1 MLDRLATATELHQ
14 QRLSTDSRHAAGN
27 TRTGILTR
35 PPSIFRGKPPPTLYS
50 ETVAMKKRILLTL
63 LGLLLVAGILAGIK
77 GLQIFTMVGK
87 GKSFTPPPETV
98 TTTKARPESW
108 EVALRA
114 VGSLEAAQGVT
125 VSAELPGKVTRLA
138 FIPGT
143 WIEAGSLLLQQDTSS
158 EEAQLRAAE
167 AEAALAKVN
176 FERLRMLVET
186 NAVSKAA
193 YDDGEA
199 KHKQAMAQADTIRA
213 TIAKKTIRAPFSGR
227 LGIRLVNL
235 GQILKEGEPIVSLQA
250 MDSIFI
256 NFMLPQQDLARIR
269 PGLPVR
275 ITSDALPDRTV
286 AGKITA
292 INPQADSA
300 TRNVRVQAT
309 AANKDELLRPGMFA
323 TVAVVLP
330 GKNQVLAIPATAV
343 LPAPYGDS
351 VFVVEEQKDEKTGKS
366 GLAVRQ
372 QFVRL
377 GERRGDFVAVASGL
391 EDGATVVSTG
401 VFKLRNG
408 QSVVV
413 DNGLSP
419 KFSLDPEPGNS

>member
-1 MLDRLATATELHQ
+1 
-14 QRLSTDSRHAAGN
+14 
-27 TRTGILTR
+27 
-35 PPSIFRGKPPPTLYS
+35 
-50 ETVAMKKRILLTL
+50 MKKRILLSL
-63 LGLLLVAGILAGIK
+63 LGLLLVIAILAGIK
-77 GLQIFTMVGK
+77 GLQIFKMVGT

-98 TTTKARPESW
+98 TTAQARPESW
-108 EVALRA
+108 EASLDA
-114 VGSLEAAQGVT
+114 VGSLEAVQGVT
-125 VSAELPGKVTRLA
+125 VAAELSGKVTRLD
-138 FIPGT
+138 FTPGT
-143 WIEAGSLLLQQDTSS
+143 RVKAGSLLLQQDTSS
-158 EEAQLRAAE
+158 EEAQLQAAE
-167 AEAALAKVN
+167 AQAALAKVN
-176 FERLRMLVET
+176 FERLRLLIET
-186 NAVSKAA
+186 NAVSQAA

-199 KHKQAMAQADTIRA
+199 KYKEAMAQADTIRA
-213 TIAKKTIRAPFSGR
+213 TIAKKAIRAPFSGR

-250 MDSIFI
+250 LDPIFI
-256 NFMLPQQDLARIR
+256 NFMLPQQELARIK
-269 PGLPVR
+269 PGFAVR
-275 ITSDALPDRTV
+275 ITSDALPGQTV
-286 AGKITA
+286 AGRITA

-309 AANKDELLRPGMFA
+309 AANKEERLRPGMFA

-351 VFVVEEQKDEKTGKS
+351 VFVVEEHKHEKTGKP

-391 EDGATVVSTG
+391 KAGATVVSSG

-408 QSVVV
+408 QAVVI
-413 DNGLSP
+413 DNALNP
-419 KFSLDPEPGNS
+419 KFSLNPKPDNS

>member
-1 MLDRLATATELHQ
+1 MHLTYSSGTIRLFLKKT
-14 QRLSTDSRHAAGN
+14 
-27 TRTGILTR
+27 
-35 PPSIFRGKPPPTLYS
+35 PP
-50 ETVAMKKRILLTL
+50 MKKRILLSL
-63 LGLLLVAGILAGIK
+63 LGLLLVIAILAGTK
-77 GLQIFTMVGK
+77 GLQIFKMVGA
-87 GKSFTPPPETV
+87 GKSFVPPPETV
-98 TTTKARPESW
+98 TTTKAHPDSW
-108 EVALRA
+108 ETTLPA
-114 VGSLEAAQGVT
+114 VGSLEAVQGVT
-125 VSAELPGKVTRLA
+125 VAAELPGKVARLD
-138 FIPGT
+138 FTPGA
-143 WIEAGSLLLQQDTSS
+143 WVKAGSILLQQDISS
-158 EEAQLRAAE
+158 EEAQLKAAE
-167 AEAALAKVN
+167 AEAALTKVN
-176 FERLRMLVET
+176 FERLRLLVET

-250 MDSIFI
+250 MDPIFV
-256 NFMLPQQDLARIR
+256 NFMLPQQELARIQS
-269 PGLPVR
+269 GLPVR
-275 ITSDALPDRTV
+275 ITSDALPGRTMT
-286 AGKITA
+286 GKITA
-292 INPQADSA
+292 INPQADNA

-309 AANKDELLRPGMFA
+309 ATNKEERLHPGMFA

-330 GKNQVLAIPATAV
+330 GKNQVLTIPATAV

-351 VFVVEEQKDEKTGKS
+351 VFVVEEQKDEKTGQA

-377 GERRGDFVAVASGL
+377 GERRGDFVAIVSGL
-391 EDGATVVSTG
+391 EAKATVVSSG

-413 DNGLSP
+413 DNGLNP
-419 KFSLDPEPGNS
+419 KFNLDPKPDNS

>member
-1 MLDRLATATELHQ
+1 
-14 QRLSTDSRHAAGN
+14 
-27 TRTGILTR
+27 
-35 PPSIFRGKPPPTLYS
+35 
-50 ETVAMKKRILLTL
+50 MKKRILLTL
-63 LGLLLVAGILAGIK
+63 LGLLLVAGILVGIK
-77 GLQIFTMVGK
+77 GLQIFTMVDK

-108 EVALRA
+108 EIALRA

-125 VSAELPGKVTRLA
+125 VSAELSGKVARLA
-138 FIPGT
+138 FTPGT

-158 EEAQLRAAE
+158 EEAQLQAAE

-176 FERLRMLVET
+176 FERLRVLVET

-250 MDSIFI
+250 MDPIFV
-256 NFMLPQQDLARIR
+256 NFMLPQQDLARIQ

-275 ITSDALPDRTV
+275 ITSDALPGRTV

-309 AANKDELLRPGMFA
+309 AANKEERLHPGMFA

-413 DNGLSP
+413 NNGLNP
-419 KFSLDPEPGNS
+419 KFSLDPKPGNS